1 MQECFDFADAGEYLT
16 VELECDVDLLLG
28 PVPCPFS
35 TQQQQQQQ
43 QRNEDQDDEQG
54 ISHRVLTGV
63 ATSSELARSRFFTIN
78 VWLSAIPE
86 DSLPLASLDAVLKH
100 PHLPRKFLDALLLR
114 MRAWFPV
121 KPSQE
126 ALCLVE
132 RCVKQGTKRTPQEF
146 QTIVNTLFNAFPPHI
161 AAEIEL
167 VICRAAQE

>member
-1 MQECFDFADAGEYLT
+1 MQECFDFADDGEYLA

-28 PVPCPFS
+28 PVPSTFS
-35 TQQQQQQQ
+35 TQQQQ

-86 DSLPLASLDAVLKH
+86 DNLPLASLDVVLKH

-114 MRAWFPV
+114 MRAWFQ
-121 KPSQE
+121 PSQE

-132 RCVKQGTKRTPQEF
+132 RCVKQGTKRPPQEF
-146 QTIVNTLFNAFPPHI
+146 QTMVNTLFNAFPPHI

-167 VICRAAQE
+167 VLCRAAAARE